1 METLKK
7 LTPAET
13 LIMRD
18 TSKTSFRDLLKFT
31 LIDLILKKVLVVR
44 NDAGNSENETENEVA
59 YKNLEKGPEFDGYRP
74 KEHEW
79 IYLTS
84 FKEDPEMSIQFK
96 HLVKI
101 GWGSAKS
108 RNHYMFK
115 QVLTSN
121 EVNRAVKE
129 GWFYRTFGQCKLTHE
144 GLQLQQRVNTELSKL
159 SDILPNLIANNPE
172 GAKELLGQIH
182 GNIMLVPSI
191 DYSLLKQLDAVFE
204 EELMERNT
212 SMETDTAALWFLF
225 LYDDFHTSFDSE
237 YDSYGSTGGWDGGA
251 GCSSDGGGDGG
262 GGCGGCGGCGG

>member
-31 LIDLILKKVLVVR
+31 LIDLILKKVLVVKS
-44 NDAGNSENETENEVA
+44 DVVDSENETESHVA
-59 YKNLEKGPEFDGYRP
+59 YKNLEKGPAFDGYEP

-79 IYLTS
+79 IYLTA
-84 FKEDPEMSIQFK
+84 FKEDPELSIQFK
-96 HLVKI
+96 HMVKI
-101 GWGSAKS
+101 GWDSAKS

-129 GWFYRTFGQCKLTHE
+129 GWFYRTFGQCKLNQE
-144 GLQLQQRVNTELSKL
+144 GLQLQQRVNTELSRL

-172 GAKELLGQIH
+172 RAKELLGQIH
-182 GNIMLVPSI
+182 GNIMLVPSF

-204 EELMERNT
+204 EELLERNT

-237 YDSYGSTGGWDGGA
+237 YDSYGSTGG
-251 GCSSDGGGDGG
+251 CSADGGGDGSG
-262 GGCGGCGGCGG
+262 CSGCGGCGGCGG